1 MALFKGSGVAIIT
14 PFTSDDQ
21 VNYDVFGSLIDF
33 HINNGTAAII
43 VSGTTGESATLS
55 KAEKLELFRF
65 SVEYAKGRIQII
77 AGTGSNNTKESIEL
91 SKEAEKL
98 GVDGLLLVTPYYNKP
113 TQEGLFAHYKA
124 IAEAVSIPII
134 LYNVPGRTSIN
145 LLPETVARLAAIP
158 NIQAIKEASHDL
170 VQIQKLF
177 GLVDSSFIIYSGN
190 DDQTQEILEMG
201 GLGVISVTANVD
213 PKSVAD
219 QINYYLSGHADK
231 ARQMGSDL
239 LEFHESMFVESNP
252 VPAKTLLRWMGFE
265 VGSVRLPL
273 VELQPESANKL
284 RSISQR
290 FGVIK

>member
-33 HINNGTAAII
+33 HITSGTAAII

-91 SKEAEKL
+91 SKEAETI

-124 IAEAVSIPII
+124 IADAVSIPII

-145 LLPETVARLAAIP
+145 LLPETVVRLAAIP

-170 VQIQKLF
+170 VQIKELF
-177 GLVDSSFIIYSGN
+177 GLIDSSFIIYSGN

-213 PKSVAD
+213 PKRVAD
-219 QINYYLSGHADK
+219 QINYYFSGHVDK
-231 ARQMGSDL
+231 ARQIGNDL
-239 LEFHESMFVESNP
+239 IEFHESMFVESNP
-252 VPAKTLLRWMGFE
+252 VPAKTLLRWMGYE

-273 VELQPESANKL
+273 VELQPESAQKL
-284 RSISQR
+284 RSISQE

>member
-14 PFTSDDQ
+14 PFTSDDR

-55 KAEKLELFRF
+55 KDEKLELFRF

-77 AGTGSNNTKESIEL
+77 AGTGSNNTKESIIL

-124 IAEAVSIPII
+124 IAEAVTIPII

-145 LLPETVARLAAIP
+145 LLPETVARLALID

-170 VQIQKLF
+170 VQIQELF
-177 GLVDSSFIIYSGN
+177 GLVDSDFIIYSGN
-190 DDQTQEILEMG
+190 DDQTQDILDMG
-201 GLGVISVTANVD
+201 GQGVISVTANVD
-213 PKSVAD
+213 PKRVAD
-219 QINYYLSGHADK
+219 QIAYYRSGHQDK
-231 ARQMGSDL
+231 ALQLAKDL
-239 LEFHESMFVESNP
+239 LELHQILFIESNP
-252 VPAKTLLRWMGFE
+252 VPAKVVLRWMGFE

-273 VELQPESANKL
+273 VELQSESSQKL
-284 RSISQR
+284 QDVCQR
-290 FGVIK
+290 LEVIR